1 MIGPKDFGAWV
12 TPTTRRMVFR
22 AALIFALAAA
32 GAMPAFAE
40 DAKAKVTIDNFTFA
54 PAALTISV
62 GTTVTWEN
70 HDDIPHSLVEK
81 NKLFRSKALDT
92 DEFLLVHLHAS
103 RDLRLFLRVA
113 SAHGREDHRQAVS
126 GGNPTYPSFSVSER
140 RLEPEKLRRA
150 REVRIV
156 RPDREGMTG
165 QAVDEKDKRKLF
177 DEVFLPHLAQAYRL
191 ARWLTGNAADAEDVV
206 QEASLRAFRGI
217 AGFGGI
223 NARAWTLS
231 VVRNTAYSWL
241 LKNRPAAVVF
251 SEDLDGA
258 EQERLQRAAESEE
271 RERPKAICSREP
283 KPRRCG
289 GRLPRCPRLSGRSS
303 SCVNCMNS
311 TIATSP
317 RSPSCRSER

>member
-1 MIGPKDFGAWV
+1 M
-12 TPTTRRMVFR
+12 
-22 AALIFALAAA
+22 
-32 GAMPAFAE
+32 
-40 DAKAKVTIDNFTFA
+40 
-54 PAALTISV
+54 
-62 GTTVTWEN
+62 
-70 HDDIPHSLVEK
+70 
-81 NKLFRSKALDT
+81 
-92 DEFLLVHLHAS
+92 
-103 RDLRLFLRVA
+103 
-113 SAHGREDHRQAVS
+113 S

-140 RLEPEKLRRA
+140 RLEPEKVRCA

-156 RPDREGMTG
+156 RPNRGGMTG

-191 ARWLTGNAADAEDVV
+191 GRWLTGNAADAEDVV

-258 EQERLQRAAESEE
+258 EQERLERPAESEGAGTPE
-271 RERPKAICSREP
+271 SHLLARAEAEEVRGAIAALPAPFREVIVLRELHELNY
-283 KPRRCG
+283 RDIAEITQ
-289 GRLPRCPRLSGRSS
+289 LPIGTVMSRLSRARG
-303 SCVNCMNS
+303 ML
-311 TIATSP
+311 IAALRNRP
-317 RSPSCRSER
+317 